1 MIRRPPRSTR
11 TDTLFLY
18 TTLFRSEGDTL
29 FVEGNAKKLLK
40 LKDKEGIDIVGDI
53 LVNKARSRQRDQH
66 IAELLINKNYR
77 LINQTLRTN
86 EFKKRWGLVA
96 LALHRPGKK
105 DIVEIKNIPLQM
117 GDILLVQGKSEDIN
131 YLAKANNLIVVGEMR
146 HKVNATRRGWI
157 TFGLFILA
165 IILGSLGILPVS
177 AAFMITAVLAVIIR
191 AIDTQTDYRDIDWR
205 LLVLIGGMTAFGTAM
220 KKANRKGTSLNS
232 SH

>member
-1 MIRRPPRSTR
+1 
-11 TDTLFLY
+11 
-18 TTLFRSEGDTL
+18 
-29 FVEGNAKKLLK
+29 
-40 LKDKEGIDIVGDI
+40 
-53 LVNKARSRQRDQH
+53 
-66 IAELLINKNYR
+66 
-77 LINQTLRTN
+77 
-86 EFKKRWGLVA
+86 
-96 LALHRPGKK
+96 
-105 DIVEIKNIPLQM
+105 M

-191 AIDTQTDYRDIDWR
+191 AIDTQTAYRAIDWR

-220 KKANRKGTSLNS
+220 NNAGADVFLASLIGSGFES
-232 SH
+232 SGPFWIM

>member
-1 MIRRPPRSTR
+1 MRDVDSYWVDVVVWHVMCSEAEVYGVGFFVFKQKTAYDMGISDWSSDVCSSDLGQSIYKSDLYRMEFKIHRIVRKGIRVKVDSSVY
-11 TDTLFLY
+11 LQA
-18 TTLFRSEGDTL
+18 GDTL

-66 IAELLINKNYR
+66 IAELLINKNSR

-117 GDILLVQGKSEDIN
+117 GDILLVQGKDRKS
-131 YLAKANNLIVVGEMR
+131 
-146 HKVNATRRGWI
+146 TR
-157 TFGLFILA
+157 
-165 IILGSLGILPVS
+165 
-177 AAFMITAVLAVIIR
+177 
-191 AIDTQTDYRDIDWR
+191 
-205 LLVLIGGMTAFGTAM
+205 
-220 KKANRKGTSLNS
+220 LNS